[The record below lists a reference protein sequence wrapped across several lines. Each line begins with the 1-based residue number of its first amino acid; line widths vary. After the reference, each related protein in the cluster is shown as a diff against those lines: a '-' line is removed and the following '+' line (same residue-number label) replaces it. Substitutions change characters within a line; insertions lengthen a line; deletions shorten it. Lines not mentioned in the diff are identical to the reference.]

1 MEFVPKTPLAAWLAS
16 IMSKQTKD
24 LGDLKGKANVVAAEA
39 ALVAASPRAEVESF
53 LDATR
58 KRVLHELSE
67 KGVELEGEA
76 WYEVVNAVA
85 DRAQEKLNRE
95 GAGNEKEPENQ
106 NNEKGPESQNN
117 EKGPENQNNEKE
129 E

>member
-16 IMSKQTKD
+16 IMGKQTKD

-39 ALVAASPRAEVESF
+39 ALVAASPSAEVESF

-85 DRAQEKLNRE
+85 DRAQEKLNSEWADKVPEKLNSE
-95 GAGNEKEPENQ
+95 GVGVPK
-106 NNEKGPESQNN
+106 
-117 EKGPENQNNEKE
+117 KE